1 MGGLAP
7 ARLRCEYHTN
17 PLGIDV
23 AAPRLSWIVE
33 SDRRGAR
40 QTACQVLVASSEEN
54 LAAGKG
60 DLWDTGKVAS
70 EETLHLA
77 YAGKPLRSRMR
88 CHWKVRAWDERDRP
102 SEWSVPAL
110 WTMGL
115 LEVSDWQAKWIGYDG
130 PAACPHLRKAF
141 AVERPVRRA
150 TVYATAL
157 GLYELRLN
165 GRRVGRDRFTP
176 GWTDYHTRCYY
187 RTYDVTDLLRDGEN
201 VVGAILA
208 PGWYAGHVGLVGPHV
223 YGRTPWLL
231 AQLEIEYADGSTETV
246 ATDKSWRA
254 AEGPIVETDLLMGET
269 HDARREVPG
278 WDGPGFD
285 AADWAPVDLKGRMD
299 AEIGASP
306 GVPVRVHEEMAPAR
320 MTQPKP
326 GAWVFDFGQEFPG
339 WVRLKVRGRA
349 GEKVV
354 LRFAEMLEPDGTVHT
369 ANLRSAKCT
378 DAYVLRG
385 GGEEVWEP
393 RFTYRAFRY
402 VEVTGWPGEPG
413 PDALVGVVAHS
424 AVPRAGAFECSNPL
438 LNRLQ
443 ENVVWTQRANF
454 LEVPTD
460 CPQRDERLG
469 WTGDA
474 QIFIRTATYNADAAA
489 FFAKWLVDLGDAQR
503 ADGAFPDVAPLGL
516 WHGAGT
522 AAWGDAGTICPW
534 TCYEVYGD
542 VRFLERHYGGMV
554 RWVEYL
560 KANSRGLLRPA
571 EGYGDWLS
579 IQADTPK
586 DVLATAYFALSTRL
600 TAKAA
605 AVLGRENDREKYEAL
620 FEDIQ
625 AAFNKAYVAG
635 DGRIK
640 GDTQTGYVLALQFD
654 LLPDDLRRR
663 AARHLVEDIKKRDT
677 HLSTGIVGLKDLM
690 TVLAKIGED
699 DVAYQLLLND
709 TFPSWGYEI
718 KHGATTIWERWN
730 GWTEEKG
737 LHDPGMN
744 SFCHYAFGA
753 VGEWLF
759 STVAGIEAAAPGF
772 KRIVVRPR
780 PGGGLEWT
788 RAQYESVH
796 GLVASAW
803 KVEGKGLAISVTIPA
818 NTTAEVHVPAGRA
831 EDVT

>member
-1 MGGLAP
+1 
-7 ARLRCEYHTN
+7 
-17 PLGIDV
+17 
-23 AAPRLSWIVE
+23 
-33 SDRRGAR
+33 
-40 QTACQVLVASSEEN
+40 
-54 LAAGKG
+54 
-60 DLWDTGKVAS
+60 
-70 EETLHLA
+70 
-77 YAGKPLRSRMR
+77 
-88 CHWKVRAWDERDRP
+88 
-102 SEWSVPAL
+102 
-110 WTMGL
+110 
-115 LEVSDWQAKWIGYDG
+115 
-130 PAACPHLRKAF
+130 
-141 AVERPVRRA
+141 
-150 TVYATAL
+150 
-157 GLYELRLN
+157 
-165 GRRVGRDRFTP
+165 
-176 GWTDYHTRCYY
+176 
-187 RTYDVTDLLRDGEN
+187 
-201 VVGAILA
+201 
-208 PGWYAGHVGLVGPHV
+208 
-223 YGRTPWLL
+223 
-231 AQLEIEYADGSTETV
+231 
-246 ATDKSWRA
+246 
-254 AEGPIVETDLLMGET
+254 
-269 HDARREVPG
+269 
-278 WDGPGFD
+278 
-285 AADWAPVDLKGRMD
+285 
-299 AEIGASP
+299 
-306 GVPVRVHEEMAPAR
+306 
-320 MTQPKP
+320 
-326 GAWVFDFGQEFPG
+326 VFDFGQEFPG

-831 EDVT
+831 ED